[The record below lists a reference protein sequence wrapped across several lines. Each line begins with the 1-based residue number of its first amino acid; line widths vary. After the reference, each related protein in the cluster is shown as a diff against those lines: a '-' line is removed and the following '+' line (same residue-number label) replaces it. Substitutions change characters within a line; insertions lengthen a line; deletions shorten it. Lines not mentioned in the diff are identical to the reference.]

1 MTAHLDTIEAHQ
13 QRALTIVTP
22 LAPVRLPLRD
32 ALGLV
37 LAETLESRLDIPVFD
52 NSAMDGY
59 AVHRDDVLQATP
71 AAPVTLRVTGDIP
84 AGSALDPGIDSG
96 ETVRIMTGAPIP
108 SDADAVV
115 QLEHT
120 DGGVDVVA
128 VSTAPWPAAHIRRRG
143 EDVAAGD
150 TVLEA
155 GVRLTA
161 YRVAAAAAAG
171 HNSVLVRPAPR
182 IAVIATGSE
191 LREPGDSLE
200 RGQIPDSNS
209 FLMAGLVAEAG
220 ALAVRIAHVGDEPSE
235 LAAELQSCLDL
246 GVDAVLLSGGVSVG
260 AYDVVKNTLSASGS
274 ASGGTPLEATVGF
287 HQVAMQPGKPQGLGT
302 IGDGTPVF
310 ALPGN
315 PVSVAVSFEMFVRPA
330 LLSMQ
335 GASEVHRRRVTAF
348 AATGWTCPP
357 DRAQVMP
364 IVFERAGAEQAE
376 ASGDPAIRVRPAT
389 HGGSGSHLAGGLGR
403 AEGYAVVPADVDE
416 VRVGDA
422 LSVMEVPS

>member
-1 MTAHLDTIEAHQ
+1 MTASLDTIEAHQ
-13 QRALTIVTP
+13 QRALAIVRP
-22 LAPVRLPLRD
+22 LEPVRVPLRD
-32 ALGLV
+32 AHGLV

-59 AVHRDDVLQATP
+59 AVHRHDVLHATT
-71 AAPVTLRVTGDIP
+71 ASPVTLRVTGDIP
-84 AGSALDPGIDSG
+84 AGSALDPGIGSG

-120 DGGVDVVA
+120 DGGVEVVA
-128 VSTAPWPAAHIRRRG
+128 VSTAPGPAAHIRRRG

-161 YRVAAAAAAG
+161 YRVASAAAAG
-171 HNSVLVRPAPR
+171 HGSVLVRPAPR

-191 LREPGDSLE
+191 LREPGDRLE

-209 FLMAGLVAEAG
+209 FLMGGLVAEAG
-220 ALAVRIAHVGDEPSE
+220 AEPVRISHVGDEPAE
-235 LAAELQSCLDL
+235 LAAELQACLDL

-260 AYDVVKNTLSASGS
+260 AYDVVKNTLGSSG
-274 ASGGTPLEATVGF
+274 TMGF

-330 LLSMQ
+330 LLRMQ
-335 GASEVHRRRVTAF
+335 GASELHRRRVTAF

-357 DRAQVMP
+357 GRVQVMP
-364 IVFERAGAEQAE
+364 IRFERAGAERAGAE
-376 ASGDPAIRVRPAT
+376 ASGDPTVRVRPAT
-389 HGGSGSHLAGGLGR
+389 QGGSGSHLAGGLGR

-416 VRVGDA
+416 VHAGDA
-422 LSVMEVPS
+422 LSVLEVPA